1 MKKYRLGKLTLQ
13 GYRSFD
19 GPTEVVF
26 PQTGLV
32 MVAGPSG
39 SGKTSL
45 LEAISFC
52 LGHQKSPATKI
63 ASWRGIPLSAS
74 LLLHREDG
82 VDMTIKRTDKGVS
95 VAVGEEK
102 ARGRAGEELI
112 ERELGVP
119 IDVLGKLTH
128 RRQKRRSH
136 LFSMGDEELKDF
148 LAAALPD
155 LVRFEVEAVTAAGAA
170 ETARAEAAGAATVA
184 SVSASIATALPGG
197 DVAMREA
204 AVATAQAAA
213 ERAAAWATQRSQH
226 REALGRAENAA
237 AAARVEALRARQA
250 VARAEESRLRA
261 AARPEAPAELRA
273 AVTDIESMLRVCEEK
288 ERGER
293 DAESRAVQAWS
304 RARGEFDRGVILH
317 EHGVREHAKDVE
329 ALAKARAE
337 LETTQAGACPTCG
350 QAWATDSHTQHIK
363 QLQTRV
369 AVLALAVASHAVL
382 PPPDV
387 EVWAAANP
395 QPMTGGATIEALVT
409 AGRML
414 REDLAAARA
423 AVAAWVAEASAGDQ
437 ILLARYAAEVT
448 SLGVEIV
455 AAQRESDD
463 LRAAKDD
470 ELQAVGAARA
480 ARAEL
485 LAAETALRREEQ
497 VAKAKADM
505 EDKAARE
512 RAAAEEA
519 EARARVAEDYAAAV
533 GRNGFLGR
541 IFDELLV
548 EIADATNAALAD
560 VPNVTDCSLA
570 FRSEVVGAKGKAV
583 RQNIVPVLTI
593 GGQEIVGRDL
603 DGASGGMQSAV
614 ELAADFAGILGV
626 VERRLGWSPGW
637 VMIDEAFEGL
647 DASSRE
653 ATVEYLRALAR
664 DRLVLVI
671 DHGSEIG
678 GLFESRIVVKS
689 ENRKSRV
696 ANG

>member
-1 MKKYRLGKLTLQ
+1 
-13 GYRSFD
+13 
-19 GPTEVVF
+19 
-26 PQTGLV
+26 
-32 MVAGPSG
+32 
-39 SGKTSL
+39 
-45 LEAISFC
+45 
-52 LGHQKSPATKI
+52 
-63 ASWRGIPLSAS
+63 
-74 LLLHREDG
+74 
-82 VDMTIKRTDKGVS
+82 
-95 VAVGEEK
+95 
-102 ARGRAGEELI
+102 
-112 ERELGVP
+112 
-119 IDVLGKLTH
+119 
-128 RRQKRRSH
+128 
-136 LFSMGDEELKDF
+136 
-148 LAAALPD
+148 
-155 LVRFEVEAVTAAGAA
+155 
-170 ETARAEAAGAATVA
+170 
-184 SVSASIATALPGG
+184 
-197 DVAMREA
+197 
-204 AVATAQAAA
+204 
-213 ERAAAWATQRSQH
+213 
-226 REALGRAENAA
+226 
-237 AAARVEALRARQA
+237 
-250 VARAEESRLRA
+250 
-261 AARPEAPAELRA
+261 
-273 AVTDIESMLRVCEEK
+273 
-288 ERGER
+288 
-293 DAESRAVQAWS
+293 
-304 RARGEFDRGVILH
+304 
-317 EHGVREHAKDVE
+317 
-329 ALAKARAE
+329 
-337 LETTQAGACPTCG
+337 
-350 QAWATDSHTQHIK
+350 
-363 QLQTRV
+363 
-369 AVLALAVASHAVL
+369 
-382 PPPDV
+382 
-387 EVWAAANP
+387 
-395 QPMTGGATIEALVT
+395 
-409 AGRML
+409 ML

-423 AVAAWVAEASAGDQ
+423 DAAAWRAEASAGGQ

-519 EARARVAEDYAAAV
+519 EAKARVAEDYAAAV

-570 FRSEVVGAKGKAV
+570 FRSEVVGAKGKTV
-583 RQNIVPVLTI
+583 RQNIVPVLTV

-689 ENRKSRV
+689 ENRKSWV